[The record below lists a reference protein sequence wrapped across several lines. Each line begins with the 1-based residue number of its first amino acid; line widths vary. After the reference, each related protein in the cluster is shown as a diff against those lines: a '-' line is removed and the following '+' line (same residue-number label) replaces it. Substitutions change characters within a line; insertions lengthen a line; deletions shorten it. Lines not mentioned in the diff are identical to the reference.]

1 MRDCLVKTLK
11 INQSVFIHN
20 LIDNGDMMNCNLVNI
35 LINTSYFI
43 QMLEAKD
50 YEEADIKAYQ

>member
-1 MRDCLVKTLK
+1 MKTLK